1 MSDGLSVSFEVKV
14 SVADKLQGRG
24 ATGTLSY
31 SIITRSLLDG
41 NSPSYHLC
49 HVVRD
54 ATVEVDTF
62 LQIRF
67 TVTLV
72 VCAEERGESESL

>member
-1 MSDGLSVSFEVKV
+1 MSDELSVSFEAKV
-14 SVADKLQGRG
+14 SAADKLQGRG

-31 SIITRSLLDG
+31 SIITRLLLDG
-41 NSPSYHLC
+41 NSPFYHLC
-49 HVVRD
+49 HVVRNV
-54 ATVEVDTF
+54 TVEVDTL

-72 VCAEERGESESL
+72 V

>member
-1 MSDGLSVSFEVKV
+1 VSFEVKV
-14 SVADKLQGRG
+14 SAADKLQARG
-24 ATGTLSY
+24 ATRTLSY

-72 VCAEERGESESL
+72 VSEERGESESL